1 MFDTRKF
8 GAYISRLRKNADM
21 TQSELAER
29 LSLTRQAISKYELG
43 DSFPDISI
51 LLLISDVFGVSLDEL
66 INSGEPSRGEA
77 LILGSAA
84 VGNDDIIAQSVSDIV
99 NLAPLLKP
107 SLLAKLAA
115 GLGKQG
121 LDISSVVTLA
131 EYLNDESVIKLLE
144 NAEFD
149 KIDEKLLEKLMP
161 FLDEKSKATVFDK
174 IIKGELDWHMIKALL
189 PYADYISSQIEEAV
203 MEGALPWA
211 ALKVLRDAQFELGEK
226 RKNE

>member
-8 GAYISRLRKNADM
+8 GAYLARMRKKADM

-51 LLLISDVFGVSLDEL
+51 LVLIADVFCVPIDDL

-77 LILGSAA
+77 LILGCAA
-84 VGNDDIIAQSVSDIV
+84 TGDENIVAQSVADIV

-107 SLLAKLAA
+107 SLLSKLAS
-115 GLGKQG
+115 GLEKQG

-131 EYLNDESVIKLLE
+131 EYLNDESVLKLLQ
-144 NAEFD
+144 NASFD
-149 KIDEKLLEKLMP
+149 RIDEGLLEKLMP
-161 FLDEKSKATVFDK
+161 FLDEKSKAAVFDK
-174 IIKGELDWHMIKALL
+174 ILKGELDWRMLKTLL
-189 PYADYISSQIEEAV
+189 PYAEYIVSQVEAAV

-211 ALKVLRDAQFELGEK
+211 ALKLMREVMRELHEK
-226 RKNE
+226 RKDE